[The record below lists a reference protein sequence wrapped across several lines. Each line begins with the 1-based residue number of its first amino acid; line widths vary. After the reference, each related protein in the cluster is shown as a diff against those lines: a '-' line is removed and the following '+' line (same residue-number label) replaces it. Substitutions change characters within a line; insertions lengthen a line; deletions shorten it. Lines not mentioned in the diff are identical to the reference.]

1 MEGILLHVLYRGE
14 KANDFASEMERSG
27 LRAAVLAEEGCMQ
40 YDYYRPLAEENCV
53 LLVEHWRDRAALDKH
68 SAGEP
73 MAKLK
78 ALKASYDLATTVSA
92 LNEEGRIRGK
102 KIGNLLR
109 SFDSYKKDC
118 S

>member
-53 LLVEHWRDRAALDKH
+53 LDKH
-68 SAGEP
+68 SVGKP

-78 ALKASYDLATTVSA
+78 ALKASYDLATTV
-92 LNEEGRIRGK
+92 ERFE
-102 KIGNLLR
+102 
-109 SFDSYKKDC
+109 
-118 S
+118 

>member
-27 LRAAVLAEEGCMQ
+27 LRAAVLTEEGCMQ

-53 LLVEHWRDRAALDKH
+53 LLVEHWRDRAALEELT
-68 SAGEP
+68 GEP

-78 ALKASYDLATTVSA
+78 ALKASYDLATTV
-92 LNEEGRIRGK
+92 ERFE
-102 KIGNLLR
+102 
-109 SFDSYKKDC
+109 
-118 S
+118 

>member
-14 KANDFASEMERSG
+14 KARGFAEEAEEMERSG

-78 ALKASYDLATTVSA
+78 ALKASYDLATTV
-92 LNEEGRIRGK
+92 ERFE
-102 KIGNLLR
+102 
-109 SFDSYKKDC
+109 
-118 S
+118 

>member
-53 LLVEHWRDRAALDKH
+53 LLVEHWRDRA
-68 SAGEP
+68 SRWQ
-73 MAKLK
+73 
-78 ALKASYDLATTVSA
+78 SSRRSRQATTSQRPLSA

-102 KIGNLLR
+102 KSGI
-109 SFDSYKKDC
+109 Y
-118 S
+118 

>member
-1 MEGILLHVLYRGE
+1 
-14 KANDFASEMERSG
+14 MERSG

-73 MAKLK
+73 MAKQRPL
-78 ALKASYDLATTVSA
+78 SA
-92 LNEEGRIRGK
+92 LNEEKRIPLGRRLERRNAQIKQKGE
-102 KIGNLLR
+102 
-109 SFDSYKKDC
+109 SC
-118 S
+118 

>member
-1 MEGILLHVLYRGE
+1 MPALMIVANIKAKPDSIDLVRTELE
-14 KANDFASEMERSG
+14 KLIVMTR
-27 LRAAVLAEEGCMQ
+27 AEEGCLQ

-78 ALKASYDLATTVSA
+78 ALKASYDLATTV
-92 LNEEGRIRGK
+92 ERFE
-102 KIGNLLR
+102 
-109 SFDSYKKDC
+109 
-118 S
+118 

>member
-27 LRAAVLAEEGCMQ
+27 RMQ

-78 ALKASYDLATTVSA
+78 ALKASYDLATTV
-92 LNEEGRIRGK
+92 ERFE
-102 KIGNLLR
+102 
-109 SFDSYKKDC
+109 
-118 S
+118 

>member
-53 LLVEHWRDRAALDKH
+53 LLVEHWRDRRRARQALRGRADGK
-68 SAGEP
+68 AQG
-73 MAKLK
+73 AQGKLRPRN
-78 ALKASYDLATTVSA
+78 D
-92 LNEEGRIRGK
+92 R
-102 KIGNLLR
+102 
-109 SFDSYKKDC
+109 
-118 S
+118 

>member
-40 YDYYRPLAEENCV
+40 YDYYLPLTEKDCV
-53 LLVEHWRDRAALDKH
+53 LLIEQAALDKH
-68 SAGEP
+68 TAGEP

-78 ALKASYDLATTVSA
+78 ALKASYDLATTV
-92 LNEEGRIRGK
+92 ERFE
-102 KIGNLLR
+102 
-109 SFDSYKKDC
+109 
-118 S
+118 

>member
-53 LLVEHWRDRAALDKH
+53 LLVEHWRDRAALGGADGK
-68 SAGEP
+68 AQG
-73 MAKLK
+73 AQGKLRPRN
-78 ALKASYDLATTVSA
+78 D
-92 LNEEGRIRGK
+92 R
-102 KIGNLLR
+102 
-109 SFDSYKKDC
+109 
-118 S
+118 

>member
-73 MAKLK
+73 NACPRGC
-78 ALKASYDLATTVSA
+78 A
-92 LNEEGRIRGK
+92 LNEEKRIPLGRRLERRNAQIKQKGE
-102 KIGNLLR
+102 
-109 SFDSYKKDC
+109 SC
-118 S
+118 

>member
-40 YDYYRPLAEENCV
+40 YDYYRPLAEEN
-53 LLVEHWRDRAALDKH
+53 WRDRAALDKH

-78 ALKASYDLATTVSA
+78 ALKASYDLATTV
-92 LNEEGRIRGK
+92 ERFE
-102 KIGNLLR
+102 
-109 SFDSYKKDC
+109 
-118 S
+118 